1 MAFNAANLTLL
12 ASGNGFNH
20 YRYDTTDALTAVEVS
35 GYIDNED
42 DNQNIGKGDVFWVV
56 VWSTAVRT
64 GFPTDIGLLV
74 CNDVADGAVNL
85 TTDQLGTST
94 FTSTA

>member
-1 MAFNAANLTLL
+1 MAFIAANLTCLVGM
-12 ASGNGFNH
+12 APGRNV

-42 DNQNIGKGDVFWVV
+42 DNQNFAKGDIVHVV
-56 VWSTAVRT
+56 VWSSAVDT
-64 GFPTDIGLLV
+64 GFPIDVGYHV
-74 CNDVADGAVNL
+74 CNDVADGAVSL
-85 TTDQLGTST
+85 STDQMAGT